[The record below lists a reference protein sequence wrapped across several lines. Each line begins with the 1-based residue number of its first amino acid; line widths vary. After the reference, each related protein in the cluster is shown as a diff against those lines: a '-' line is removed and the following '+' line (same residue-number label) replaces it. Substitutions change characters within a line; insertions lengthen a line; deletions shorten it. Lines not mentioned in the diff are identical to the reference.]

1 MLRADFPKDARME
14 VVQRIREAMPK
25 MQRIWA
31 HSALA
36 KQGRDA
42 MIETALRIA
51 EGK

>member
-1 MLRADFPKDARME
+1 MVRADVPKDARME
-14 VVQRIREAMPK
+14 IVEKLREAMPK

-42 MIETALRIA
+42 MIEMALRLA
-51 EGK
+51 EGR